1 MSADLTG
8 QRLGH
13 YLVQEVIGRGGMSVV
28 YRGID
33 QRLQRSVAL
42 KVMSEELSADPEF
55 RARFL
60 DEARAASAIDHVN
73 VVPLY
78 DFGET
83 GGALFIAM
91 RLVDG
96 TDLAREL
103 AAGPIPVRRALALL
117 GQVGAALDMLHDRGL
132 VHLDVKPANVLIT
145 RNESVGTEHIY
156 LADFG
161 LTRRGAGGHRTAAGD
176 FLGSPSYASP
186 EHLRGAGIG
195 PASDEYSMTCMLFA
209 TLAGRPPY
217 VGDVRTVVTG
227 HLSGVVPSLSALAD
241 VPPALD
247 RVIARGLAAD
257 PALRYGSISDL
268 LTAVRRA
275 IADGDD
281 TPAGAG
287 TPPPGTGTPPAGTV
301 TPPAGAVTPPAAG
314 VVAGHGARQAD
325 AVNGRAAAAA
335 GWPPPQPAPAQSGYP
350 VSIAPGGSAFIQPA
364 RPVSVQPARQ
374 VSIPPG
380 GQVSIPP
387 VGSVSVQRGGPGSSA
402 PVQAARS
409 PFVAPAHTAAIGQHR
424 PAAHRIEPARSRWP
438 WLLAVVLFA
447 VLAVVVVVVATHP
460 TGSGSLA
467 PVGPPP
473 AVAAAAL
480 PG

>member
-8 QRLGH
+8 QRLCH

-55 RARFL
+55 RTRFL

-103 AAGPIPVRRALALL
+103 AAGRIPVRRALALL

-145 RNESVGTEHIY
+145 RNESVGTEHVY

-161 LTRRGAGGHRTAAGD
+161 LTRRGAGAHRTAAGD

-281 TPAGAG
+281 TPAGA
-287 TPPPGTGTPPAGTV
+287 V
-301 TPPAGAVTPPAAG
+301 TPPAVAVTPPAAG
-314 VVAGHGARQAD
+314 VIAGHGARTAD
-325 AVNGRAAAAA
+325 AVNDRAAAAA
-335 GWPPPQPAPAQSGYP
+335 GWQPPQPAPAQSGYP

-364 RPVSVQPARQ
+364 RPVSVQPGGSVSVQ
-374 VSIPPG
+374 PGGSVSIPPG
-380 GQVSIPP
+380 G
-387 VGSVSVQRGGPGSSA
+387 SVSVHPGSPGSPA

-409 PFVAPAHTAAIGQHR
+409 PFVAPAYTAAIGQHR

-460 TGSGSLA
+460 TASGSLA

>member
-13 YLVQEVIGRGGMSVV
+13 YLVQEVIGRGGMSIV
-28 YRGID
+28 YRGVD
-33 QRLQRSVAL
+33 QRLQRAVAL

-55 RARFL
+55 RTRFL
-60 DEARAASAIDHVN
+60 EEARAASAIDHVN

-103 AAGPIPVRRALALL
+103 AAGPLPVRRALALL
-117 GQVGAALDMLHDRGL
+117 GQVGAALDMLHERGM

-145 RNESVGTEHIY
+145 RHESVGTEHVY

-186 EHLRGAGIG
+186 EHLRGGDIG
-195 PASDEYSMTCMLFA
+195 PGSDEYSMTCLLFA
-209 TLAGRPPY
+209 ALSGRPPY

-227 HLSGVVPSLSALAD
+227 HLSGLVPSLSALAD

-257 PALRYGSISDL
+257 PALRYPTTSDL
-268 LTAVRRA
+268 LAAVRRA

-281 TPAGAG
+281 APLPVPVRPAAPAVVPAGPAVVPAAPAVAPSAPAAMPSGPVAAPSFRSTPSYGPGRSASANAYPAVSPALAG
-287 TPPPGTGTPPAGTV
+287 PRTAASPYAQVRTPGV
-301 TPPAGAVTPPAAG
+301 TPSGFL
-314 VVAGHGARQAD
+314 
-325 AVNGRAAAAA
+325 
-335 GWPPPQPAPAQSGYP
+335 PAPAPGPTP
-350 VSIAPGGSAFIQPA
+350 VAPPPSPAGHQPA
-364 RPVSVQPARQ
+364 RSPQF
-374 VSIPPG
+374 
-380 GQVSIPP
+380 P
-387 VGSVSVQRGGPGSSA
+387 VGA
-402 PVQAARS
+402 
-409 PFVAPAHTAAIGQHR
+409 QHR
-424 PAAHRIEPARSRWP
+424 PAAHRSASTRSRWP
-438 WLLAVVLFA
+438 WVVGLVLVAVIAVVLVVAATHSAAADGLRPAAATAA
-447 VLAVVVVVVATHP
+447 VLGAGLSP
-460 TGSGSLA
+460 G
-467 PVGPPP
+467 
-473 AVAAAAL
+473 AAASR
-480 PG
+480 